1 MMTHDPI
8 SDLLTRI
15 RNAQAAHHTTLEV
28 STSRLKRVIADVLKR
43 EGYLADVSER
53 ADGGKKTLVIGL
65 KYGEGGAPAIRSVR
79 RVSTPG
85 RRVYRGASAL
95 PRVLSDIGIAIVSTP
110 AGVMTNKEAR
120 RRKLGGEVICE
131 IT

>member
-1 MMTHDPI
+1 MTHDPI
-8 SDLLTRI
+8 SDLLSRI
-15 RNAQAAHHTTLEV
+15 RNAQAARHARLEV
-28 STSRLKRVIADVLKR
+28 PSSRLKRVIADVLKR
-43 EGYLADVSER
+43 EGYLADVDER
-53 ADGGKKTLVIGL
+53 AEGFKKMLTITL
-65 KYGEGGAPAIRSVR
+65 KYGENGTPAIQSLR

-95 PRVLSDIGIAIVSTP
+95 PRVLSDLGIAIVSTP

-120 RRKLGGEVICE
+120 RRKLGGEVLCE